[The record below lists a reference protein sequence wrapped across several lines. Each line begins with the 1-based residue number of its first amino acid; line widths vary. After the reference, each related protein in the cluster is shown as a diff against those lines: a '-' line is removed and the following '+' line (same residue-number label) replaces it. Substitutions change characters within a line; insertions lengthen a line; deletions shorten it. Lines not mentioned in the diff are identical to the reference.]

1 MTSIYVNENANAD
14 IYVNGSKITS
24 WSSGTAPNRYNTYTT
39 AISVECRP
47 KSGYVFRRW
56 EIAFTDYEEMDYF
69 TDNPYTVDLS
79 EGDQDIHAQLLSS
92 STVNVTIKRENWG
105 KFRYKTGL
113 SSSWSDWYT
122 SSSKIISVNV
132 GDTLDVDWFTSD
144 GSQHCYKMVTS
155 SGYPGGGTDTVTIN
169 AAATYYPSTSNPEVQ
184 RYTVRVFKNSNY
196 KSFYRFGV
204 ESSGAHTES
213 SYAYTVD
220 EGESFDIDWQAKDD
234 AITTEGGY
242 TTKRIQYGG
251 CTHMANT
258 YKGTDLGDSITVNSS
273 QNIYPAQAPSE
284 SIRYYVNVIFDAN
297 GGSGAPG
304 VKTVSSSSSSMTFTL
319 PSTTPTRSG
328 YIFTGWA
335 TSSSA
340 SNPQYSAGQS
350 ITRSYSTFTLYAV
363 WADAT
368 PQVYSNGRFYKTVGT
383 SSVSVID
390 IGKDD
395 RNYGSSKSLT
405 IYYLPEEAEYYPSFA
420 ITSSDTSIVAVNSH
434 ERYDYNYHAIVL
446 NCKKPGTA
454 KITVSFF
461 LNNVNYYNEVTINIK
476 PIVRIYKSGW
486 NYYGKYGDAMYTSSN
501 YALYEVDYNGTF
513 DAVWY
518 KVNGNKLNPYCENMV
533 ESSGYPGGGTDSV
546 SNITTDRTFYPASAM
561 PRTFSVNISE
571 GSGHGSVYVQNVTKG
586 TTSSTFR
593 TGSISVDAWDGD
605 TIRIYA
611 TADTGYILKQ
621 ILSGSTQVS
630 TTSPYS
636 TTVDSSFEGKTINV
650 KFEVQTFDVS
660 IKASPTTYG
669 TVSTGSMSSVPYGS
683 TISASDNVITVN
695 GTQITATPVDFTR
708 QYTYEFQFW
717 RVNGTKLVSG
727 SSTTLTDTTTIL
739 AVFSRRTTTFTLRSC
754 TWKNRDNTSTITS
767 AEVVVGDTLTV
778 RVDSGG
784 ISLSGTDYQA
794 AITDA
799 LGNVVSYATVTETT
813 LGTVYYALITVRGVS
828 KGSCYIRFS
837 WKSSSASTGYYYTM
851 LPLNVTK
858 YWTVSTSCNTG
869 GTIDASDSHVP
880 DGSSKTVRWSANTG
894 YEIYSVK
901 IDNVEQVSKP
911 VSYTWGSVT
920 ENHTVEVKFCKV
932 ITVPATIGSALNYAS
947 MSDYVNSTA
956 KWTVHDTNSEYTC
969 SNLISGLTFSFQWID
984 SSAYSMK
991 IAGTPAAGTA
1001 GNYENVAYESGNG
1014 KMFRI
1019 IVTVGQAT
1027 AHTITL
1033 DKNGGASGGS
1043 ATVHVGDSSLVIGT
1057 TPQRTGYDLLHY
1069 SMYANISADSS
1080 KVANADGSLVA
1091 SKLYDTTWLTDANGK
1106 WAYDGNWT
1114 LYTIWKPHEYT
1125 VTFNANGGTCSE
1137 ASRVVKYG
1145 DTYDEDEDMPIPTKA
1160 GQSFLGWF
1168 TSASGGTQIRNSTV
1182 VDVDAERTLYAH
1194 WADPTEVD
1202 QPNSWRLGGY
1212 NGDPIDQPLIMKR
1225 GEVKE
1230 VYWYS
1235 AYDVSDFGQLNR
1247 WSCEPV
1253 SVIGSVSQTKLTTYG
1268 SAADVTASGIGSG
1281 TVTINWYKVAGD
1293 GDSATYY
1300 YSQLAVQ
1307 VVPTVTFNGNGGT
1320 PSVASMQTRADG
1332 TLATLPTA
1340 TYDAT
1345 HTFVGWFTAASG
1357 GTQIDSTTVFTADT
1371 IVYAHWAV
1379 GYTIVYDANGG
1390 GGGPRYDNAQD
1401 AAEYHDFTI
1410 PDNVPTKPGETF
1422 YEWNS
1427 KADGSGIGYDPGDTV
1442 RVTSSEPSKTLY
1454 AQYAEQTF
1462 TFTVHYVASG
1472 ASNVPA
1478 DETYQDTVQP
1488 YAATVS
1494 STIPTK
1500 SGQTFA
1506 GWSSVNGATWPE
1518 FLPGSRIVLNSGT
1531 TTLYAVWDTGSDAAE
1546 GAVDNVRIFKT
1557 IGGAY
1562 VDVSGRLA
1570 VRSRIHEVEN
1580 YGATATFTI
1589 VNNVR
1594 DASENMLSSS
1604 YAGWSSGTGALA
1616 PGMYVQIRDTD
1627 ADGYCWGTFMIMS
1640 LNVAD
1645 DLITVTCGD
1654 YIQVLRATGAEYYR
1668 NIYNGSGYR
1677 TDREIGDYGSQLN
1690 TIVIDRPTGVNFA
1703 GGGAGDVLYMI
1714 PEEVSKLTSP
1724 TARNT
1729 TSLTSRMYLGAY
1741 GDPKRI
1747 QGIVGIESLTLYLQS
1762 AAGTKIEYT
1771 ISLYAGAS
1779 TDGAALIYTWN
1790 EDIIGQSGTYQETL
1804 LELPNPVDLSEFS
1817 DMTLQII
1824 GRYYSVG
1831 DHGDSGW
1838 TNAIRVRT
1846 VLSTGDR
1853 TDIPGLATLTDT
1865 CIECKIG
1872 ALKYH
1877 QATGTNTTDQNGPV
1891 FEITSI
1897 DGLSTIDDQQQ
1908 LVDLVDLGGS
1918 RAGRAW
1924 VQYQDAT
1931 ENLSM
1936 DTVMS
1941 TILKA
1946 PDAHLTAVYST
1957 RMVNMFRC
1965 GGDTYHNY
1973 MLALADMEDEG
1984 GTYDGRQHAFCAST
1998 TVWGNVN
2005 LGVRYRA
2012 EDTSQKA
2019 LYYGGDAAI
2028 VGGQIIKTFS
2038 PSLSKAGK
2046 PAFAMSKGLKNDGA
2060 PIMVGIRD
2068 PSVGVGAGATAIGSS
2083 ATTEV
2088 DAAFNAYSQIMTNR
2102 STAWEGSLELS
2113 GIHSEYMKRAGSW
2126 IGGVPIAISDSRY
2139 GMSSMKVKVRECT
2152 VDYQN
2157 LITTLVLNNYS
2168 EMYANVVLDTTKMAY
2183 QAGSMAV
2190 VADSTELYTRQYIF
2204 RETSTTLPSGSAYS
2218 VQIYFDGSWQTEETA
2233 VVVKYPELGV
2243 CTVVAMLPYGADYS
2257 TNSYAVQKVRVK
2269 CDNVTTATLDIP
2281 EAWRPDRYAGQY
2293 LIVNVQMEL

>member
-1 MTSIYVNENANAD
+1 VTSIYVN
-14 IYVNGSKITS
+14 
-24 WSSGTAPNRYNTYTT
+24 
-39 AISVECRP
+39 
-47 KSGYVFRRW
+47 
-56 EIAFTDYEEMDYF
+56 
-69 TDNPYTVDLS
+69 
-79 EGDQDIHAQLLSS
+79 
-92 STVNVTIKRENWG
+92 VTIERENWG
-105 KFRYKTGL
+105 KFRYKTGS

-122 SSSKIISVNV
+122 SSFKVVSVNV

-155 SGYPGGGTDTVTIN
+155 SGYPGGGTDTVTVN

-184 RYTVRVFKNSNY
+184 RYTVRVYRTSYY

-204 ESSGAHTES
+204 ESYGEHTGT
-213 SYAYTVD
+213 YYDYIVD
-220 EGESFDIDWQAKDD
+220 AGERLDIDWQAKDD
-234 AITTEGGY
+234 VVTTEGGY
-242 TTKRIQYGG
+242 TVKKIVYGK
-251 CTHMANT
+251 CNNMANT
-258 YKGTDLGDSITVNSS
+258 YKGTDLGDSITVNSA
-273 QNIYPAQAPSE
+273 QNIYPAKAPTE
-284 SIRYYVNVIFDAN
+284 TTTYYVNLIFNAN
-297 GGSGAPG
+297 GGSGAPSMKTTSG
-304 VKTVSSSSSSMTFTL
+304 SSSTVSVTI
-319 PSTTPTRSG
+319 PSTIPTKSG
-328 YIFTGWA
+328 STFMGWS

-340 SNPQYSAGQS
+340 NSVDYEAGQTYN
-350 ITRSYSTFTLYAV
+350 ISYSTKTLYAV
-363 WADAT
+363 WGTPMEYADGKFFT
-368 PQVYSNGRFYKTVGT
+368 TGSGSTLCSDPTDIPRQFGGTGQLNVYYFPNAYAIGNQSNFTV
-383 SSVSVID
+383 
-390 IGKDD
+390 
-395 RNYGSSKSLT
+395 
-405 IYYLPEEAEYYPSFA
+405 E
-420 ITSSDTSIVAVNSH
+420 SSDTSVCSVVSFANMGSNRRWNIKLQGNA
-434 ERYDYNYHAIVL
+434 
-446 NCKKPGTA
+446 PGTA
-454 KITVSFF
+454 VITVRWTAGAYM
-461 LNNVNYYNEVTINIK
+461 YYNTLNVRVPAVARIN
-476 PIVRIYKSGW
+476 RLGW
-486 NYYGKYGDAMYTSSN
+486 NYCGTYSEAGSGDMTSSSYKD
-501 YALYEVDYNGTF
+501 YA
-513 DAVWY
+513 
-518 KVNGNKLNPYCENMV
+518 VNPGGSIDPYWGKSNNRNDKYCEYGVLNDA
-533 ESSGYPGGGTDSV
+533 SYPGGGSDSISSINSDV
-546 SNITTDRTFYPASAM
+546 DIYPATAM
-561 PRTFSVNISE
+561 PRTFTVNISE
-571 GSGHGSVYVQNVTKG
+571 GSGHGAVYVQNVTKG

-605 TIRIYA
+605 AIRIYA
-611 TADTGYILKQ
+611 TADTGYTLKQ

-630 TTSPYS
+630 TSSPYS
-636 TTVDSSFEGKTINV
+636 TTVDSSFEGKTFNV
-650 KFEVQTFDVS
+650 KFEVQKFDVS
-660 IKASPTTYG
+660 IRASPTTYG
-669 TVSTGSMSSVPYGS
+669 TVSTASMSSVPYGS

-695 GTQITATPVDFTR
+695 GTQITATPNDFTR
-708 QYTYEFQFW
+708 QYTYEFQYW
-717 RVNGTKLVSG
+717 AVNGSTLASG
-727 SSTTLTDTTTIL
+727 SSTTLTGTTTIM
-739 AVFSRRTTTFTLRSC
+739 AVFSRRITTFTSRAC

-767 AEVVVGDTLTV
+767 AEVVAGETLTV

-799 LGNVVSYATVTETT
+799 SGNVVSYASVTETT

-837 WKSSSASTGYYYTM
+837 WKSTSASTGYYYTM

-869 GTIDASDSHVP
+869 GTIDATDDHVLE
-880 DGSSKTVRWSANTG
+880 GSSKTVRWSANTG

-911 VSYTWGSVT
+911 TSYTWGSVSG
-920 ENHTVEVKFCKV
+920 NHTVEVKFCKV

-969 SNLISGLTFSFQWID
+969 SNLISGLTFSFQWIE

-1014 KMFRI
+1014 KIFRI
-1019 IVTVGQAT
+1019 IVTVGQAS

-1080 KVANADGSLVA
+1080 KVANADGSLEA

-1194 WADPTEVD
+1194 WADPTKVD

-1235 AYDVSDFGQLNR
+1235 AYDVSDSGQLNR

-1268 SAADVTASGIGSG
+1268 SAANVTASGIGTG

-1300 YSQLAVQ
+1300 YSELTVQ

-1345 HTFVGWFTAASG
+1345 HTFVGWFTQATG

-1371 IVYAHWAV
+1371 TVYAHWAV

-1427 KADGSGIGYDPGDTV
+1427 KADGTGIGYDPGDTV

-1604 YAGWSSGTGALA
+1604 YAGWSTGTGALA

-1640 LNVAD
+1640 LDVAD

-1668 NIYNGSGYR
+1668 NHYNGSGNMTMR
-1677 TDREIGDYGSQLN
+1677 SQADINSLGTALNFPRPDGVLFSGDAS
-1690 TIVIDRPTGVNFA
+1690 V
-1703 GGGAGDVLYMI
+1703 GDVKYMV
-1714 PEEVSKLTSP
+1714 PEDQSLTTNPQDLWGSYSQVISIVKLTDAAGP
-1724 TARNT
+1724 YRV
-1729 TSLTSRMYLGAY
+1729 
-1741 GDPKRI
+1741 D
-1747 QGIVGIESLTLYLQS
+1747 GIVGIESFKLYLK
-1762 AAGTKIEYT
+1762 GFVTGDPVDYT
-1771 ISLYAGAS
+1771 VYLYAGYLQDNNLIDSWETSSSKSSGYDEKTFTLDAPYDLTSFSVLTIMVIGEDRYNVGSHVAFVQRAS
-1779 TDGAALIYTWN
+1779 ATGCNLIYGLN
-1790 EDIIGQSGTYQETL
+1790 NDNNSA
-1804 LELPNPVDLSEFS
+1804 LSC
-1817 DMTLQII
+1817 
-1824 GRYYSVG
+1824 V
-1831 DHGDSGW
+1831 
-1838 TNAIRVRT
+1838 
-1846 VLSTGDR
+1846 
-1853 TDIPGLATLTDT
+1853 
-1865 CIECKIG
+1865 IG
-1872 ALKYH
+1872 ALVYENC
-1877 QATGTNTTDQNGPV
+1877 AGNNTVYAAGDPQEGEPC

-1897 DGLSTIDDQQQ
+1897 DNATISSDLLVGSFPRVWATYVDPDANVN
-1908 LVDLVDLGGS
+1908 LVDV
-1918 RAGRAW
+1918 
-1924 VQYQDAT
+1924 VT
-1931 ENLSM
+1931 E
-1936 DTVMS
+1936 
-1941 TILKA
+1941 ILKA
-1946 PDAHLTAVYST
+1946 PGASLVSVNAD
-1957 RMVNMFRC
+1957 RNINMFRC
-1965 GGDTYHNY
+1965 GGDCYHTYL
-1973 MLALADMEDEG
+1973 MALADMEDES
-1984 GTYDGRQHAFCAST
+1984 GTYEGRQHAFCASAGQ
-1998 TVWGNVN
+1998 WAAVN
-2005 LGVRYRA
+2005 LGWRYRA
-2012 EDTSQKA
+2012 DDASQKS
-2019 LYYGGDAAI
+2019 LYYGGDTAI
-2028 VGGQIIKTFS
+2028 SGGQVIKTFS
-2038 PSLSKAGK
+2038 PRISKANR
-2046 PAFAMSKGLKNDGA
+2046 PILAMSKGTANDGT
-2060 PIMVGIRD
+2060 PIMVALKD
-2068 PSVGVGAGATAIGSS
+2068 PEVASGSS
-2083 ATTEV
+2083 VVALTSSDTSAL
-2088 DAAFNAYSQIMTNR
+2088 DSAFTAYSKIMTNR
-2102 STAWEGSLELS
+2102 STDWEGDMELS

-2126 IGGVPIAISDSRY
+2126 IGGVPVRIYDSRY
-2139 GMSSMKVKVRECT
+2139 GMSNYKARVKECT

-2157 LITTLVLNNYS
+2157 LITTLVMNNYS
-2168 EMYANVVLDTTKMAY
+2168 EMYANDLLDTSTMAY
-2183 QAGSMAV
+2183 QAGSRAV
-2190 VADSTELYTRQYIF
+2190 LATAAELYIRQYVF
-2204 RETSTTLPSGSAYS
+2204 VESSLTLPSGSAYE
-2218 VQIYFDGSWQTEETA
+2218 VEYYMDGAWTKKVSA
-2233 VVVKYPELGV
+2233 DVIKYTELGV
-2243 CTVVAMLPYGADYS
+2243 CTVVAYFPIGSDYS
-2257 TNSYAVQKVRVK
+2257 TNQYPITKLRVY
-2269 CDNVTTATLDIP
+2269 CDGTAGTDIAIP
-2281 EAWRPDRYAGQY
+2281 EAVRPDKNQLQY
-2293 LIVNVQMEL
+2293 LIVNIQMTL

>member
-56 EIAFTDYEEMDYF
+56 EIAFADYEETDYF

-79 EGDQDIHAQLLSS
+79 EGDQDIYAQLLSS
-92 STVNVTIKRENWG
+92 TTVNVTIKRENWG
-105 KFRYKTGL
+105 KFRYKTGS

-122 SSSKIISVNV
+122 SSSKIVSVNV

-144 GSQHCYKMVTS
+144 GSQHCYKIVTS
-155 SGYPGGGTDTVTIN
+155 SGYPGGGTDTVTVN

-184 RYTVRVFKNSNY
+184 RYTVRVYKTSNY

-204 ESSGAHTES
+204 ESKGDHTGT
-213 SYAYTVD
+213 YYDYIVD
-220 EGESFDIDWQAKDD
+220 AGESLDIDWQAKDD
-234 AITTEGGY
+234 NITTEDGY
-242 TTKRIQYGG
+242 TVKKIVYGQ
-251 CTHMANT
+251 CNHMANT
-258 YKGTDLGDSITVNSS
+258 YRGTDLGDSVTINAS
-273 QNIYPAQAPSE
+273 QNIYPAQAPSQTTT
-284 SIRYYVNVIFDAN
+284 YYVNLIFNAN
-297 GGSGAPG
+297 GGSGAPNM
-304 VKTVSSSSSSMTFTL
+304 KTVSGSSTSISCTI
-319 PSTTPTRSG
+319 PSTAPTRSG
-328 YIFTGWA
+328 YIFMGWA
-335 TSSSA
+335 TSASA
-340 SNPQYSAGQS
+340 TNPTYVAGSTYSIGYG
-350 ITRSYSTFTLYAV
+350 TKTLYAV

-368 PQVYSNGRFYKTVGT
+368 PVVFSGGRFNTSASSGSKTEIT
-383 SSVSVID
+383 

-395 RNYGSSKSLT
+395 RDYGSTKSMNL
-405 IYYLPEEAEYYPSFA
+405 YYYPAEAMYYTDFA
-420 ITSSDTSIVAVNSH
+420 IQSSDSSVVEITSH
-434 ERYDYNYHAIVL
+434 ELYNNSYYKIAL

-454 KITVSFF
+454 TIKVSFL
-461 LNNVNYYNEVTINIK
+461 LNNTNYYNEVTITIK
-476 PIVRIYKSGW
+476 PIVRIYRLGW
-486 NYYGKYGDAMYTSSN
+486 NYFGKYGDAMYTTSSS
-501 YALYEVDYNGTF
+501 YALYDVNYNGSF

-518 KVNGNKLNPYCENMV
+518 KVNGSKSSPYCENMV
-533 ESSGYPGGGTDSV
+533 ESGTYPGGGSDSI
-546 SNITTDRTFYPASAM
+546 SSITTDRTFYPATAM
-561 PRTFSVNISE
+561 PRTFTVNLASGT
-571 GSGHGSVYVQNVTKG
+571 GSFYVQNVTKG
-586 TTSSTFR
+586 TTSSTVSS
-593 TGSISVDAWDGD
+593 GSISIDAYDGD
-605 TIRIYA
+605 SIRIYA
-611 TADTGYILKQ
+611 TAGTGYKLDNIKL
-621 ILSGSTQVS
+621 GTTQVATS
-630 TTSPYS
+630 SPYS
-636 TTVDSSFEGKTINV
+636 FTVDSSYEGKTFNV
-650 KFEVQTFDVS
+650 NFS
-660 IKASPTTYG
+660 ILTYSVGISANTSSYG
-669 TVSTGSMSSVPYGS
+669 TVSTASMSGVPYGAS
-683 TISASDNVITVN
+683 ISANGNVITVN
-695 GTQITATPVDFTR
+695 GTAITATPTAFTSV
-708 QYTYEFQFW
+708 YTYEFSYW
-717 RVNGTKLVSG
+717 TVNGTKLASG
-727 SSTTLTDTTTIL
+727 NVTAVKGTTTIK
-739 AVFSRRTTTFTLRSC
+739 AVFTRRTTTYTQVSC
-754 TWKNRDNTSTITS
+754 TWKADDNTTVITS
-767 AEVVVGDTLTV
+767 ASVAVGDTVSV
-778 RVDSGG
+778 RVTPGPQ
-784 ISLSGTDYQA
+784 LSGSVVNGDWWA
-794 AITDA
+794 AITDSS
-799 LGNVVSYATVTETT
+799 GNTSSYATCSY
-813 LGTVYYALITVRGVS
+813 GYGVS
-828 KGSCYIRFS
+828 SYQARITATGVSNGSCYIRLV
-837 WKSSSASTGYYYTM
+837 WRTSTGYSYSM
-851 LPLNVTK
+851 LPLSSVK

-869 GTIDASDSHVP
+869 GTIDVTDSHVP

-932 ITVPATIGSALNYAS
+932 ITVSATIGSALNYAS

-969 SNLISGLTFSFQWID
+969 SNLISGLTFSFQWIE

-1014 KMFRI
+1014 KIFRI
-1019 IVTVGQAT
+1019 IVTVGQAA

-1043 ATVHVGDSSLVIGT
+1043 ATVHVGYSSLVIGT
-1057 TPQRTGYDLLHY
+1057 SPQRTGYDLLHY

-1080 KVANADGSLVA
+1080 KVANADGSLEA

-1145 DTYDEDEDMPIPTKA
+1145 DTYDEDEDMPIPIKA

-1235 AYDVSDFGQLNR
+1235 AYDVSDSGQLNR
-1247 WSCEPV
+1247 WSCEPI

-1268 SAADVTASGIGSG
+1268 SAADVTASGIGTG

-1300 YSQLAVQ
+1300 YSEMAVQ

-1345 HTFVGWFTAASG
+1345 HTFVGWFTQATG

-1371 IVYAHWAV
+1371 TVYAHWAV

-1427 KADGSGIGYDPGDTV
+1427 KADGTGIGYDPGDTV

-1494 STIPTK
+1494 SAIPTK

-1604 YAGWSSGTGALA
+1604 YSGWSSGTGALA

-1640 LNVAD
+1640 LDVAD

-1668 NIYNGSGYR
+1668 NHYNANSNKTMRSVCSINSLGTTLAFPRPAGVTFSG
-1677 TDREIGDYGSQLN
+1677 DIN
-1690 TIVIDRPTGVNFA
+1690 V
-1703 GGGAGDVLYMI
+1703 GDVKYMVS
-1714 PEEVSKLTSP
+1714 EEQNYTTAP
-1724 TARNT
+1724 TDLWGSYASVT
-1729 TSLTSRMYLGAY
+1729 TYFPLGGTPGPY
-1741 GDPKRI
+1741 RVT
-1747 QGIVGIESLTLYLQS
+1747 GIVGVEYLKVYLKGYATGDQVD
-1762 AAGTKIEYT
+1762 YT
-1771 ISLYAGAS
+1771 ISLYWDQVDS
-1779 TDGAALIYTWN
+1779 DHLIQTWN
-1790 EDIIGQSGTYQETL
+1790 ENSSKSSGYDEITLNLTTPFDLTSCSMLILVVSGRNHYTDYQTAVYTQKV
-1804 LELPNPVDLSEFS
+1804 P
-1817 DMTLQII
+1817 
-1824 GRYYSVG
+1824 
-1831 DHGDSGW
+1831 
-1838 TNAIRVRT
+1838 
-1846 VLSTGDR
+1846 
-1853 TDIPGLATLTDT
+1853 
-1865 CIECKIG
+1865 
-1872 ALKYH
+1872 
-1877 QATGTNTTDQNGPV
+1877 ATGCTTIYGANTPSDTALRCILGAFIYENCGGVNGSDSRGPY
-1891 FEITSI
+1891 FQITSI
-1897 DGLSTIDDQQQ
+1897 NNATISTDLLEGNFARAWAIYTDPDANLN
-1908 LVDLVDLGGS
+1908 LVDVATAILQAPGASLVSVNVNRD
-1918 RAGRAW
+1918 
-1924 VQYQDAT
+1924 
-1931 ENLSM
+1931 
-1936 DTVMS
+1936 
-1941 TILKA
+1941 
-1946 PDAHLTAVYST
+1946 
-1957 RMVNMFRC
+1957 VNMFRC
-1965 GGDTYHNY
+1965 GGDDYHSY
-1973 MLALADMEDEG
+1973 LMALADMEDDTGLYE
-1984 GTYDGRQHAFCAST
+1984 GRQHAFCAST
-1998 TVWGNVN
+1998 GQWAVVN
-2005 LGVRYRA
+2005 FGVRYRA
-2012 EDTSQKA
+2012 EDTGQKT
-2019 LYYGGDAAI
+2019 LYYGGDNSPGSGSQI
-2028 VGGQIIKTFS
+2028 VKSFS
-2038 PSLSKAGK
+2038 PRISKANR
-2046 PAFAMSKGLKNDGA
+2046 PILAMSKGTANDGT
-2060 PIMVGIRD
+2060 PIMVTLKD
-2068 PSVGVGAGATAIGSS
+2068 PDVALGSS
-2083 ATTEV
+2083 VVALTSSDTSAL
-2088 DAAFNAYSQIMTNR
+2088 DSAFTAYSKIMTNR
-2102 STAWEGSLELS
+2102 STDWEGDLEIS

-2126 IGGVPIAISDSRY
+2126 IGGVPVRIYDSRY
-2139 GMSSMKVKVRECT
+2139 GMNNYKARVKECV

-2157 LITTLVLNNYS
+2157 LITSLVLNNYS
-2168 EMYANVVLDTTKMAY
+2168 EMYANDIIDTSTMAY
-2183 QAGSMAV
+2183 QAGSRAV
-2190 VADSTELYTRQYIF
+2190 LASAAELYIRQYVF
-2204 RETSTTLPSGSAYS
+2204 VESSQTLPVGDTYE
-2218 VQIYFDGSWQTEETA
+2218 VEYYMDGVWIKKVA
-2233 VVVKYPELGV
+2233 ADVVKYPELGV
-2243 CTVVAMLPYGADYS
+2243 CTIVGYFPIGADYS
-2257 TNSYAVQKVRVK
+2257 ANQYPISKLRVY
-2269 CDNVTTATLDIP
+2269 CDNVAGNAISIP
-2281 EAWRPDRYAGQY
+2281 EAVRPDKNQLQY
-2293 LIVNVQMEL
+2293 LIVNIQMEL

>member
-56 EIAFTDYEEMDYF
+56 EIAFTDYEEMDYY
-69 TDNPYTVDLS
+69 TDNPYTVDPS

-92 STVNVTIKRENWG
+92 STVSVTIKRENWG

-184 RYTVRVFKNSNY
+184 RYTVRVYKTSNY

-204 ESSGAHTES
+204 ESKGDHTGT
-213 SYAYTVD
+213 YYDYIVD
-220 EGESFDIDWQAKDD
+220 AGESLDIDWQAKDD
-234 AITTEGGY
+234 NITTEDGY
-242 TTKRIQYGG
+242 TVKKIVYGK
-251 CTHMANT
+251 CNHMANT
-258 YKGTDLGDSITVNSS
+258 YRGTDLGDSITVNSS
-273 QNIYPAQAPSE
+273 QNIYPAEAPSE
-284 SIRYYVNVIFDAN
+284 STTYYVNVKFDAN
-297 GGSGAPG
+297 GGSGAPI
-304 VKTVSSSSSSMTFTL
+304 VKTASSSSSSMTFTL
-319 PSTTPTRSG
+319 PSTIPTRSG

-501 YALYEVDYNGTF
+501 YALYEVNYNGTF

-518 KVNGNKLNPYCENMV
+518 KVSGSKSNPYCENMV

-546 SNITTDRTFYPASAM
+546 SNITTDRTFYPATAM
-561 PRTFSVNISE
+561 PRTFTVQIS
-571 GSGHGSVYVQNVTKG
+571 GGQGSVYAYNQSTGQTVPSTPI
-586 TTSSTFR
+586 TS
-593 TGSISVDAWDGD
+593 GSFTMDAVDGNSIKVYMTPA
-605 TIRIYA
+605 
-611 TADTGYILKQ
+611 TGYKLTSIK
-621 ILSGSTQVS
+621 SGSTVLG
-630 TTSPYS
+630 TVSPYGFV
-636 TTVDSSFEGKTINV
+636 VDSSTEGKTL
-650 KFEVQTFDVS
+650 KVQFDPQTYSVGITS
-660 IKASPTTYG
+660 NSNSYG
-669 TVSTGSMSSVPYGS
+669 TVDVSSLTVEYGS
-683 TISASDNVITVN
+683 NITAN
-695 GTQITATPVDFTR
+695 GNYLTVKNTLVTATPTTFTST
-708 QYTYEFQFW
+708 YTYEFDHW
-717 RVNGTKLVSG
+717 EVNGTTLASG
-727 SSTTLTDTTTIL
+727 STVQVQGTTTIR
-739 AVFSRRTTTFTLRSC
+739 AVFTRRSTTYTKDTSAV
-754 TWKNRDNTSTITS
+754 WKNGAGTSTISSLSVKVDS
-767 AEVVVGDTLTV
+767 AESFRFYPSSNLGSDWSVRITDSSGNTVGNATVSYQEKVEERQVFGVVEGVTKGNCYVRFEWRGSDRYYYSTLPLTV
-778 RVDSGG
+778 
-784 ISLSGTDYQA
+784 IKEW
-794 AITDA
+794 
-799 LGNVVSYATVTETT
+799 TVT
-813 LGTVYYALITVRGVS
+813 
-828 KGSCYIRFS
+828 
-837 WKSSSASTGYYYTM
+837 
-851 LPLNVTK
+851 
-858 YWTVSTSCNTG
+858 TSCNTG
-869 GTIDASDSHVP
+869 GTIDATDSHVP

-911 VSYTWGSVT
+911 TSYTWGSVT

-1019 IVTVGQAT
+1019 IVTVGQAA

-1043 ATVHVGDSSLVIGT
+1043 ATVHVGDSSLVIGN

-1080 KVANADGSLVA
+1080 KVANADGSLEA

-1145 DTYDEDEDMPIPTKA
+1145 DTYDEYEDMPIPTKA

-1235 AYDVSDFGQLNR
+1235 AYDVSDSGQLNR

-1268 SAADVTASGIGSG
+1268 SAANVTASGIGTG

-1300 YSQLAVQ
+1300 YSELTVQ
-1307 VVPTVTFNGNGGT
+1307 VVLTVTFSGNGGT
-1320 PSVASMQTRADG
+1320 PSVASMQTRANG

-1345 HTFVGWFTAASG
+1345 HTFVGWFTQATG

-1371 IVYAHWAV
+1371 TVYAHWAV

-1401 AAEYHDFTI
+1401 AAEYHDFII

-1427 KADGSGIGYDPGDTV
+1427 KADGSGIGYVPGDTV

-1546 GAVDNVRIFKT
+1546 GAVENVRIFKT

-1640 LNVAD
+1640 LDVAD

-1817 DMTLQII
+1817 DMTLQIT

-1891 FEITSI
+1891 FEIISI

-1965 GGDTYHNY
+1965 GGDTYHSY

-2012 EDTSQKA
+2012 EDMSQKA

-2126 IGGVPIAISDSRY
+2126 IGGVPITISDSRY

-2168 EMYANVVLDTTKMAY
+2168 EMYANAVLDTTKMAY

-2218 VQIYFDGSWQTEETA
+2218 IQIYFDGSWQTEETA

-2257 TNSYAVQKVRVK
+2257 TNSYAVQKVRIK
-2269 CDNVTTATLDIP
+2269 CDNVTAATLDIP